1 MDSTKELRRIIKY
14 ISAILHES
22 HYPHLHRQLS
32 RDDIIQLNRLRKMF
46 FDKVSI
52 NKEAIQ
58 KIRDDP
64 TVFICREVVKFLN
77 EGELPER
84 LYEEL
89 FRMVETIYSSKQF
102 NNLFNIREDLK
113 KLESTQLLE
122 ILDYWKTRDRRFYYS
137 ILIVIDFDDTRRT
150 AEHIESMK
158 EIDREFT
165 KMFLLALDK
174 NRLKKI
180 GEMYE

>member
-1 MDSTKELRRIIKY
+1 MDSTKELRRIAKY

-32 RDDIIQLNRLRKMF
+32 RDDIIQLNRLRKVF
-46 FDKVSI
+46 FDKIST

-84 LYEEL
+84 VYEEL
-89 FRMVETIYSSKQF
+89 FRMVETIYTSKQF
-102 NNLFNIREDLK
+102 NDLFNIRDDLK
-113 KLESTQLLE
+113 RLESIKLMEMLE
-122 ILDYWKTRDRRFYYS
+122 YWKIRDKRFYYS
-137 ILIVIDFDDTRRT
+137 LLIVIDFDDTKR
-150 AEHIESMK
+150 AIEYLESLK
-158 EIDREFT
+158 EIDKEFT
-165 KMFLLALDK
+165 KVFLLALDK
-174 NRLKKI
+174 NKIKKI